1 METVVRMG
9 EAAASRAPGDVLACI
24 GLGSCIGLALVDRA
38 GGVAGL
44 AHVMLPEAGRP
55 DPPQPHKFADLAVP
69 ALVELVVT
77 HGAVR
82 ARLEAALVGGAA
94 MFKFGD
100 GGGQDIGARNEAA
113 VMRLLER
120 RGVPVRAAATGGS
133 RGRTIR
139 IAVGPDVTISVREAG
154 GQESVLLGAPAEAMA
169 A

>member
-1 METVVRMG
+1 
-9 EAAASRAPGDVLACI
+9 
-24 GLGSCIGLALVDRA
+24 
-38 GGVAGL
+38 
-44 AHVMLPEAGRP
+44 
-55 DPPQPHKFADLAVP
+55 
-69 ALVELVVT
+69 
-77 HGAVR
+77 
-82 ARLEAALVGGAA
+82 
-94 MFKFGD
+94 MFTFGD